1 MITPVRK
8 QRPDTGPARRGDNM
22 ALLTVDG
29 RQQEDFP
36 KSAYRPDGQLN
47 IPSQA
52 AADAMREEFLAFE
65 AAESARLEQGN
76 PNPGDPF
83 PQRGVEYLS
92 GPREGT
98 VPTLQEMAQY
108 EDGQLRQDAIDS
120 GVPRA
125 DPAGYIAPPTQNN
138 KKPLSNYGFSFGNRM
153 FKTVGALAKSAIA
166 GEGTAESALSSWDKY
181 AGGKQ
186 AAYLLGGANDLS
198 TAAITGL
205 LGAMGYGAGA
215 IAEQVP
221 FQSENEEDRLAR
233 DLLAMPE
240 ALDPLYAQVGALAPI
255 ARYGRT
261 GFAQAPYE
269 AGQGVNVV
277 RGGALD
283 AENLG
288 PTGKPLTAVLPD
300 GRRIE
305 SREIANIARAEKD
318 YLKSRGLPTESEF
331 DVSGYP
337 ELDERRAQLIAAA
350 YQEMKNDPTNPA
362 VRASYEAMVEETL
375 AQLRGLEQ
383 SGIDFKFA
391 TPDRPYPYEDSPAEG
406 YEDMLRNKQLYVFP
420 TEEGY
425 GTGALFDASGNPLLR
440 PVGKVGDKG
449 DAVANDAFRV
459 VHDAY
464 GHYGP
469 GNPQFR
475 SKGEERA
482 WLRHSRMYSPDAIG
496 AMTSETRGQ
505 NSWVNSGPYGKRNR
519 NASGANTVYADQ
531 KAGLM
536 PDWTYDPVGM
546 PDGAELRRLKKIVAG
561 WRKAGK

>member
-1 MITPVRK
+1 MITPAQK
-8 QRPDTGPARRGDNM
+8 PRPDTGHVRRGDSM

-29 RQQEDFP
+29 RQEENF
-36 KSAYRPDGQLN
+36 SNVAYRPDGQLN

-52 AADAMREEFLAFE
+52 AADEQNSMREEFLAFE
-65 AAESARLEQGN
+65 NAMLEERN
-76 PNPGDPF
+76 PSKGDPF
-83 PQRGVEYLS
+83 PQSNFAYDD
-92 GPREGT
+92 GT
-98 VPTLQEMAQY
+98 APTLQEMAQY
-108 EDGQLRQDAIDS
+108 EENRLRQDAIDS

-125 DPAGYIAPPTQNN
+125 DISGTVASQEN
-138 KKPLSNYGFSFGNRM
+138 KEEMLSNYGFRFGNKM
-153 FKTVGALAKSAIA
+153 FRNVGAIAKAA
-166 GEGTAESALSSWDKY
+166 LTGEGTAETALGSWNKY
-181 AGGKQ
+181 VGGAQ
-186 AAYLLGGANDLS
+186 AAYLIGGAADLS
-198 TAAITGL
+198 SSAILSALGL
-205 LGAMGYGAGA
+205 FGYGAGVV
-215 IAEQVP
+215 AEQVP
-221 FQSENEEDRLAR
+221 FQSENDEDRLAR
-233 DLLAMPE
+233 DLLSFPE
-240 ALDPLYAQVGALAPI
+240 ALDPMYAQFGALVPI
-255 ARYGRT
+255 ARYGKT

-269 AGQGVNVV
+269 SGQDVNVV
-277 RGGALD
+277 RGGELY

-288 PTGKPLTAVLPD
+288 PTGKPLTVLLPS

-337 ELDERRAQLIAAA
+337 EIDERRAQLIAAA

-362 VRASYEAMVEETL
+362 VRSSYEAMVEETL

-505 NSWVNSGPYGKRNR
+505 NSWVNYGPYGKRNR

-546 PDGAELRRLKKIVAG
+546 PDGAELRRLKNIVAD
-561 WRKAGK
+561 WRKAEK

>member
-1 MITPVRK
+1 MTPAPKLRH
-8 QRPDTGPARRGDNM
+8 DTGRVRRGDNM
-22 ALLTVDG
+22 EENFL
-29 RQQEDFP
+29 Q
-36 KSAYRPDGQLN
+36 SAYRPDGQLN

-52 AADAMREEFLAFE
+52 AADEQQALREEFLAFE
-65 AAESARLEQGN
+65 K
-76 PNPGDPF
+76 
-83 PQRGVEYLS
+83 
-92 GPREGT
+92 T
-98 VPTLQEMAQY
+98 MMAQP
-108 EDGQLRQDAIDS
+108 A
-120 GVPRA
+120 VPRA
-125 DPAGYIAPPTQNN
+125 DPAGYVAPAEERSLLTRYNEE
-138 KKPLSNYGFSFGNRM
+138 PLSNYGFSFGNKM
-153 FKTVGALAKSAIA
+153 FQNVGAIAKAAMA
-166 GEGTAESALSSWDKY
+166 GEGTAETALGSWDKY
-181 AGGKQ
+181 VGGAQ
-186 AAYLLGGANDLS
+186 AAYLLGGVNDLS
-198 TAAITGL
+198 AAAITGALGL
-205 LGAMGYGAGA
+205 LGYGAGA

-221 FQSENEEDRLAR
+221 FQSENQEDRLSR

-240 ALDPLYAQVGALAPI
+240 ALDPMYAQFGALIPI
-255 ARYGRT
+255 AKYGKT
-261 GFAQAPYE
+261 GLQTAPYE
-269 AGQGVNVV
+269 AGKGVNVV
-277 RGGALD
+277 RGGARD

-375 AQLRGLEQ
+375 AQLKSLKR

-391 TPDRPYPYEDSPAEG
+391 TPDRPYPYQDSPAEG

-440 PVGKVGDKG
+440 PVGRVGDKS
-449 DAVANDAFRV
+449 DALANDAFRV
-459 VHDAY
+459 VHDVF

-482 WLRHSRMYSPDAIG
+482 WLRHSRMYSPDAIP

-519 NASGANTVYADQ
+519 GASGEKTIYADQ

-546 PDGAELRRLKKIVAG
+546 PDGAELRRLQKIIADWKNG
-561 WRKAGK
+561 NQ

>member
-1 MITPVRK
+1 MITPAQK
-8 QRPDTGPARRGDNM
+8 PRPDTGHVRRGDSM

-29 RQQEDFP
+29 RQEENF
-36 KSAYRPDGQLN
+36 SNVAYRPDGQLN

-52 AADAMREEFLAFE
+52 AADEQNSMREEFLAFE
-65 AAESARLEQGN
+65 NAMLEERN
-76 PNPGDPF
+76 PSKGDPF
-83 PQRGVEYLS
+83 PQSNFAYDD
-92 GPREGT
+92 GT
-98 VPTLQEMAQY
+98 APTLQEMAQY
-108 EDGQLRQDAIDS
+108 EENRLRQDAIDS

-125 DPAGYIAPPTQNN
+125 DIGGTVASQEN
-138 KKPLSNYGFSFGNRM
+138 KEEMLSNYGFRFGNKM
-153 FKTVGALAKSAIA
+153 FRNVGAIAKAA
-166 GEGTAESALSSWDKY
+166 LTGEGTAETALGSWNKY
-181 AGGKQ
+181 VGGAQ
-186 AAYLLGGANDLS
+186 AAYLIGGAADLS
-198 TAAITGL
+198 SSAILSALGL
-205 LGAMGYGAGA
+205 FGYGAGVV
-215 IAEQVP
+215 AEQVP
-221 FQSENEEDRLAR
+221 FQSENDEDRLAR
-233 DLLAMPE
+233 DLLSFPE
-240 ALDPLYAQVGALAPI
+240 ALDPMYAQFGALVPI
-255 ARYGRT
+255 ARYGKT

-269 AGQGVNVV
+269 SGQDVNVV
-277 RGGALD
+277 RGGELY

-288 PTGKPLTAVLPD
+288 PTGKPLTVLLPS

-337 ELDERRAQLIAAA
+337 EIDERRAQLIAAA

-362 VRASYEAMVEETL
+362 VRSSYEAMVEETL

-505 NSWVNSGPYGKRNR
+505 NSWVNYGPYGKRNR

-546 PDGAELRRLKKIVAG
+546 PDGAELRRLKNIVAD
-561 WRKAGK
+561 WRKAEK